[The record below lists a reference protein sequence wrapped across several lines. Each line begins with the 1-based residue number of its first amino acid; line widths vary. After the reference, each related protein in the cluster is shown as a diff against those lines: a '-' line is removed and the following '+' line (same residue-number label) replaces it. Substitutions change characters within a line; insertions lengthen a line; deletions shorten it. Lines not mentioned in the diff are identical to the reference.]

1 MGIGN
6 DLVTVIKDGRD
17 VYRAAKKIKKDL
29 DDEAKVAKAHLDAIV
44 GYADRL
50 EEIVDDLPDDLTK
63 AQRRQVIA
71 STRALIE
78 ERQKHQDAVMDFE
91 ERLKLQAQL
100 FTLENQ
106 ALKLDL
112 LDQFN
117 VRELLEN
124 TAPRRKLLTEV
135 RAVQE
140 EIKKQIKA
148 AGAVRVGS
156 KLAILAIDLGVL
168 VAKAAG

>member
-78 ERQKHQDAVMDFE
+78 ERQKHQDAVRSGSSSRPSFS
-91 ERLKLQAQL
+91 RS
-100 FTLENQ
+100 
-106 ALKLDL
+106 
-112 LDQFN
+112 
-117 VRELLEN
+117 RI
-124 TAPRRKLLTEV
+124 RR
-135 RAVQE
+135 
-140 EIKKQIKA
+140 
-148 AGAVRVGS
+148 
-156 KLAILAIDLGVL
+156 
-168 VAKAAG
+168 